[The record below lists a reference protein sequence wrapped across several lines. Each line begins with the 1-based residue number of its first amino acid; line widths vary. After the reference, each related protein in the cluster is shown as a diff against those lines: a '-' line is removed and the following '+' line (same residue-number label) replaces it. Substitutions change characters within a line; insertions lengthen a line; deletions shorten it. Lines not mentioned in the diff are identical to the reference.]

1 MKINKIEINS
11 KEYPKSLLNIS
22 NPPKILYALGNVT
35 LLHKPSIAIVG
46 SRKIS
51 DYGIKNCRYFA
62 KELAIRN
69 IPIVSGMAI
78 GADSIAHLEAI
89 KLNAPTIAV
98 LGTGF
103 NNIFPKENISLMHSI
118 IEKNGL
124 ILTECEPDVD
134 FNSKNFPKRNRII
147 SGLALGVLVIEAAYR
162 SGTSITVNFAKKQG
176 KKVFAVPGRLDL
188 KNGIG
193 VNNFIKNGAQIV
205 TCVEDIIN
213 CFFEFKSKDLPKDKK
228 TIPKVKKSYY
238 EILTLLEEEK
248 NIEELMWITKKSR
261 NELLKILV
269 NLESIGLIKQEFG
282 QGYKLI

>member
-22 NPPKILYALGNVT
+22 NPPKILYALGNIE
-35 LLHKPSIAIVG
+35 LLYKPSIAIVG

-62 KELAIRN
+62 KGLAIRN

-78 GADSIAHLEAI
+78 GSDSIAHLEAI

-103 NNIFPKENISLMHSI
+103 NNVFPKENIPLMHSI

-193 VNNFIKNGAQIV
+193 VNNFIKNGAQMV

-213 CFFEFKSKDLPKDKK
+213 YFFEFKSKVLPEDKK
-228 TIPKVKKSYY
+228 TIPKVKNNYS
-238 EILTLLEEEK
+238 EILSLLEEEK

-269 NLESIGLIKQEFG
+269 NLQSKGLIKQEFG

>member
-22 NPPKILYALGNVT
+22 NPPKILYALGNIE
-35 LLHKPSIAIVG
+35 LLYKPSIAIVG

-62 KELAIRN
+62 KGLAIRN

-78 GADSIAHLEAI
+78 GSDSIAHLEAI

-193 VNNFIKNGAQIV
+193 VNNFIKNGAQMV

-213 CFFEFKSKDLPKDKK
+213 YFFEFKSKVLPEDKK
-228 TIPKVKKSYY
+228 TIPKVKNNYS
-238 EILTLLEEEK
+238 EILSLLEEEK

-269 NLESIGLIKQEFG
+269 NLQSKGLIKQEFG

>member
-22 NPPKILYALGNVT
+22 NPPKILYALGNIE
-35 LLHKPSIAIVG
+35 LLYKPSIAIVG

-62 KELAIRN
+62 KGLAIRN

-78 GADSIAHLEAI
+78 GSDSIAHLEAI

-103 NNIFPKENISLMHSI
+103 NNVFPKENILLMHSI

-193 VNNFIKNGAQIV
+193 VNNFIKNGAQMV

-213 CFFEFKSKDLPKDKK
+213 CFFEFKSKVLPEDKK
-228 TIPKVKKSYY
+228 TIPKVKNSYS
-238 EILTLLEEEK
+238 EILSLLEEEK

-269 NLESIGLIKQEFG
+269 NLQSKGLIKQEFG

>member
-22 NPPKILYALGNVT
+22 NPPKILYALGNIE

-62 KELAIRN
+62 KGLAIRN

-78 GADSIAHLEAI
+78 GSDSIAHLEAI

-103 NNIFPKENISLMHSI
+103 NNVFPKENIPLMHSI

-193 VNNFIKNGAQIV
+193 VNNFIKNGAQMV

-213 CFFEFKSKDLPKDKK
+213 YFFEFKSKVLPEDKK
-228 TIPKVKKSYY
+228 TIPKVKNNYS
-238 EILTLLEEEK
+238 EILSLLEEEK

-269 NLESIGLIKQEFG
+269 NLQSKGLIKQEFG

>member
-22 NPPKILYALGNVT
+22 NPPKILYALGNIE
-35 LLHKPSIAIVG
+35 LLYKPSIAIVG

-62 KELAIRN
+62 KGLAIRN

-78 GADSIAHLEAI
+78 GSDSIAHLEAI

-103 NNIFPKENISLMHSI
+103 NNVFTKENIPLMHSI

-193 VNNFIKNGAQIV
+193 VNNFIKNGAQMV

-213 CFFEFKSKDLPKDKK
+213 YFFEFKSKVLPEDKK
-228 TIPKVKKSYY
+228 TIPKVKNNYS
-238 EILTLLEEEK
+238 EILSLLEEEK

-269 NLESIGLIKQEFG
+269 NLQSKGLIKQEFG

>member
-22 NPPKILYALGNVT
+22 NPPKILYALGNIE

-62 KELAIRN
+62 KGLAIRN

-78 GADSIAHLEAI
+78 GSDSIAHLEAI

-193 VNNFIKNGAQIV
+193 VNNFIKNGAQMV

-213 CFFEFKSKDLPKDKK
+213 YFFEFKSKVLPEDKK
-228 TIPKVKKSYY
+228 TIPKVKNNYS
-238 EILTLLEEEK
+238 EILSLLEEEK

-269 NLESIGLIKQEFG
+269 NLQSKGLIKQEFG

>member
-22 NPPKILYALGNVT
+22 NPPKILYALGNIE
-35 LLHKPSIAIVG
+35 LLYKPSIAIVG

-62 KELAIRN
+62 KGLAIRN

-78 GADSIAHLEAI
+78 GSDSIAHLEAI

-124 ILTECEPDVD
+124 ILTECESDVD

-193 VNNFIKNGAQIV
+193 VNNFIKNGAQMV

-213 CFFEFKSKDLPKDKK
+213 YFFEFKSKVLPEDKK
-228 TIPKVKKSYY
+228 TIPKVKNNYS
-238 EILTLLEEEK
+238 EILSLLEEEK

-269 NLESIGLIKQEFG
+269 NLQSKGLIKQEFG

>member
-22 NPPKILYALGNVT
+22 NPPKILYALGNIE
-35 LLHKPSIAIVG
+35 LLYKPSIAIVG

-78 GADSIAHLEAI
+78 GTDSIAHLEAI

-193 VNNFIKNGAQIV
+193 VNNFIKNGAQMV

-213 CFFEFKSKDLPKDKK
+213 CFFEFKSKVLPEDKK
-228 TIPKVKKSYY
+228 TIPKVKNSYS
-238 EILTLLEEEK
+238 EILSLLEEEK

-269 NLESIGLIKQEFG
+269 NLQSKGLIKQEFG

>member
-22 NPPKILYALGNVT
+22 NPPKILYALGNIE
-35 LLHKPSIAIVG
+35 LLYKPSIAIVG

-62 KELAIRN
+62 KGLAIRN

-78 GADSIAHLEAI
+78 GSDSIAHLEAI

-103 NNIFPKENISLMHSI
+103 NNVFPKENIPLMHSI

-193 VNNFIKNGAQIV
+193 VNNFIKNGAQMV

-213 CFFEFKSKDLPKDKK
+213 CFFEFKSKVLPEDKK
-228 TIPKVKKSYY
+228 TIPKVKNSYS
-238 EILTLLEEEK
+238 EILSLLEEEK

-269 NLESIGLIKQEFG
+269 NLQSKGLIKQEFG

>member
-1 MKINKIEINS
+1 MKINKIGINS

-22 NPPKILYALGNVT
+22 NPPKILYALGNIE

-78 GADSIAHLEAI
+78 GSDSIAHLEAI

-193 VNNFIKNGAQIV
+193 VNNFIKNGAQMV

-213 CFFEFKSKDLPKDKK
+213 YFFEFKSKVLPEDKK
-228 TIPKVKKSYY
+228 TIPKVKNNYS
-238 EILTLLEEEK
+238 EILSLLEEEK

-269 NLESIGLIKQEFG
+269 NLQSKGLIKQEFG

>member
-22 NPPKILYALGNVT
+22 NPPKILYALGNIE
-35 LLHKPSIAIVG
+35 LLYKPSIAIVG
-46 SRKIS
+46 SRRIS

-62 KELAIRN
+62 KGLAIRN

-78 GADSIAHLEAI
+78 GSDSIAHLEAI

-103 NNIFPKENISLMHSI
+103 NNVFPKENIPLMHSI

-193 VNNFIKNGAQIV
+193 VNNFIKNGAQMV

-213 CFFEFKSKDLPKDKK
+213 YFFEFKNKVLPEDNK
-228 TIPKVKKSYY
+228 TIPKVKNNYS
-238 EILTLLEEEK
+238 EILSLLEEEK

-269 NLESIGLIKQEFG
+269 NLQSKGLIKQEFG

>member
-1 MKINKIEINS
+1 MKINKIGINS

-22 NPPKILYALGNVT
+22 NPPKILYALGNIE

-78 GADSIAHLEAI
+78 GTDSIAHLEAI

-193 VNNFIKNGAQIV
+193 VNNFIKNGAQMV

-213 CFFEFKSKDLPKDKK
+213 YFFEFKSKVLPEDKK
-228 TIPKVKKSYY
+228 TIPKVKNNYS
-238 EILTLLEEEK
+238 EILSLLEEEK

-269 NLESIGLIKQEFG
+269 NLQSKGLIKQEFG

>member
-22 NPPKILYALGNVT
+22 NPPKILYALGNIE
-35 LLHKPSIAIVG
+35 LLHKPAIAIVG

-62 KELAIRN
+62 KGLAIRN

-78 GADSIAHLEAI
+78 GSDSIAHLEAI

-103 NNIFPKENISLMHSI
+103 NNVFPKENIPRMHSI

-176 KKVFAVPGRLDL
+176 KKVFAVPGRLEL

-193 VNNFIKNGAQIV
+193 VNNFIKNGAQMV

-213 CFFEFKSKDLPKDKK
+213 YFFEFKSKVLPEDKK
-228 TIPKVKKSYY
+228 TIPKVKNNYS
-238 EILTLLEEEK
+238 EILSLLEEEK

-269 NLESIGLIKQEFG
+269 NLQSKGLIKQEFG

>member
-1 MKINKIEINS
+1 M
-11 KEYPKSLLNIS
+11 
-22 NPPKILYALGNVT
+22 YALGNIE
-35 LLHKPSIAIVG
+35 LLYKPSIAIVG

-78 GADSIAHLEAI
+78 GTDSIAHLEAI

-103 NNIFPKENISLMHSI
+103 NSIFPKENIPLMHSI

-193 VNNFIKNGAQIV
+193 VNNFIKNGAQMV

-213 CFFEFKSKDLPKDKK
+213 YFFEFKSKVLPEDKK
-228 TIPKVKKSYY
+228 TIPKVKNNYS
-238 EILTLLEEEK
+238 EILSLLEEEK

-269 NLESIGLIKQEFG
+269 NLQSKGLIKQEFG

>member
-1 MKINKIEINS
+1 MKINKIGINS

-22 NPPKILYALGNVT
+22 NPPKILYALGNIE
-35 LLHKPSIAIVG
+35 LLYKPSIAIVG

-62 KELAIRN
+62 KGLAIRN

-78 GADSIAHLEAI
+78 GSDSIAHLEAI

-103 NNIFPKENISLMHSI
+103 NNVFPKENIPLMHSI

-193 VNNFIKNGAQIV
+193 VNNFIKNGAQMV

-213 CFFEFKSKDLPKDKK
+213 CFFEFKSKVLPEDKK
-228 TIPKVKKSYY
+228 TIPKVKNSYS
-238 EILTLLEEEK
+238 EILSLLEEEK

-269 NLESIGLIKQEFG
+269 NLQSKGLIKQEFG

>member
-22 NPPKILYALGNVT
+22 NPPKILYALGNIE
-35 LLHKPSIAIVG
+35 LLYKPSIAIVG

-62 KELAIRN
+62 KGLAIRN

-78 GADSIAHLEAI
+78 GSDSIAHLEAI

-103 NNIFPKENISLMHSI
+103 NNVFPKENIPLMHSI

-193 VNNFIKNGAQIV
+193 VNNFIKNGAQMV
-205 TCVEDIIN
+205 TCVEDTIN
-213 CFFEFKSKDLPKDKK
+213 YFFEFKSKVLPEDKK
-228 TIPKVKKSYY
+228 TIPKVKNNYS
-238 EILTLLEEEK
+238 EILSLLEEEK

-269 NLESIGLIKQEFG
+269 NLQSKGLIKQEFG